1 MPPHEKS
8 RSTSGLAWTAFSRG
22 FICPFFG
29 QFCFYGVR
37 LFGERSE
44 PPRILQA
51 HAVVPLAISV
61 FMRHNYK
68 IFAQRYI
75 FLDEKRLIYNFVYGI
90 INIFRKGVVTVKDG
104 TSQHTDLGLACFNL
118 RDLRISEKLY
128 VGYHIYLH

>member
-1 MPPHEKS
+1 MPPHEKKPIHKRFS
-8 RSTSGLAWTAFSRG
+8 VDGFSRG
-22 FICPFFG
+22 FIARFSFNFVFTACA
-29 QFCFYGVR
+29 CI
-37 LFGERSE
+37 GERSE
-44 PPRILQA
+44 PTRILQA